1 MIIPTFEAQTEWI
14 EPEEYPDLRSYDEIA
29 IDLETRDPELRT
41 RGSGS
46 VIGLGEVVGIA
57 VAVPGRKFYFPIA
70 HGSGPNMDRKRTL
83 EWFKDICGS
92 PATKIF
98 HNAMYDV
105 CWIRKLGIKINGLV
119 VDTMIAA
126 SLIDENRFQYS
137 LNALSWDYLGHGKSE
152 AALNEAA
159 KSRGLDPKADMW
171 QLPAMEVGAY
181 AEKDAE
187 LTLELWQIFKKEI
200 IHQDIESIFNLETDL
215 FPCLVD
221 MRFLGVRVDVE
232 QAHKLKQDLEYQ
244 EKLLL
249 TQIKKESNIDV
260 QIWAARSIAQVFDK
274 LKLPYERTAKTQA
287 PSFTKNFLQEHP
299 HPIVKQ
305 IAKAREINKAHTTF
319 IDTIIKY
326 EHKGRIHAEI
336 NQIRSDAGGT
346 VTGRFS
352 YNNPN
357 LQQLPARNKDLGPM
371 IRSLFLPEEDCTW
384 GCFDYSQQEPRLV
397 VHYASLHKFPTV
409 YDVVDA
415 YENDSSTDFHQTVAD
430 MAKIPRSQAKTIN
443 LGLFYGMG
451 KAKLQAELGVSK
463 DKAAELFDQYHAK
476 VPFVKQLM
484 NAASNRAQERGQI
497 RTLLGRLCRF
507 HLWEPNMFGM
517 HKALSH
523 EDALR
528 EHGPGIKRAYT
539 YKSLNKLIQ
548 GSAADM
554 TKKAMLELY
563 KEGILAHIQI
573 HDELDLSVE
582 SESHAKKIIEIM
594 ENAVSLEV
602 PNKVDYEKG
611 KNWGDIYDKE

>member
-1 MIIPTFEAQTEWI
+1 MKIPIFEAQTEWI

-29 IDLETRDPELRT
+29 IDLETRDPELKT

-70 HGSGPNMDRKRTL
+70 HGSGPNMDRKKTL
-83 EWFKDICGS
+83 EWFKDICAS
-92 PATKIF
+92 DATKIF

-126 SLIDENRFQYS
+126 SLIDENRFKYD
-137 LNALSWDYLGHGKSE
+137 LNSLSWDYLGFGKSE
-152 AALNEAA
+152 IALNEAA
-159 KSRGLDPKADMW
+159 KSRGLDPKADLW

-200 IHQDIESIFNLETDL
+200 IYQDVESIFNLETDL

-221 MRFLGVRVDVE
+221 MRFLGVKVDVE
-232 QAHKLKQDLEYQ
+232 RAHKLKQDLEYQ

-249 TQIKKESNIDV
+249 SQIKKESNIDV
-260 QIWAARSIAQVFDK
+260 QIWAARSIAKVFDK
-274 LKLPYERTAKTQA
+274 LKLPYDRTAKTQA

-305 IAKAREINKAHTTF
+305 IAQAREINKAHTTF

-326 EHKGRIHAEI
+326 EHKERIHAEI

-371 IRSLFLPEEDCTW
+371 IRSLFLPEDKCHW

-397 VHYASLHKFPTV
+397 VHYAALHKFPTV

-430 MAKIPRSQAKTIN
+430 MAKIPRSQAKVIN

-484 NAASNRAQERGQI
+484 NSASNRAQERGQI

-507 HLWEPNMFGM
+507 HLWEPNSFGM
-517 HKALSH
+517 HKAMLH

-528 EHGPGIKRAYT
+528 EHGPGIRRAYT
-539 YKSLNKLIQ
+539 YKALNKLIQ

-582 SESHAKKIIEIM
+582 SDAQAKKIIEIM

-602 PNKVDYEKG
+602 PNKVDYETG
-611 KNWGDIYDKE
+611 KTWGDIYDKD